1 MGHLIHL
8 VQHHDLL
15 KELGIVLGRTVILYV
30 IALIVM
36 RLAGKRALGKMD
48 PFDFVVTISIGSA
61 IAIGMEADNKFFPS
75 VAPVVMLGALQ
86 WLLTRLSLASPG
98 IERLSRGSS
107 AELVRDGNVDR
118 KALKKERV
126 TRGDL
131 TVGLRHAGIE
141 KVEDVKRAVLEP
153 TGKLSVIPADT
164 ASPLTTKDIEAIA
177 QAVAKKLKR
186 ERRLGRGSTGSAKN
200 KGSSDRG

>member
-1 MGHLIHL
+1 MGH
-8 VQHHDLL
+8 
-15 KELGIVLGRTVILYV
+15 GGAFVLANGGQ
-30 IALIVM
+30 
-36 RLAGKRALGKMD
+36 RLHEN
-48 PFDFVVTISIGSA
+48 PIG
-61 IAIGMEADNKFFPS
+61 
-75 VAPVVMLGALQ
+75 
-86 WLLTRLSLASPG
+86 LASPG